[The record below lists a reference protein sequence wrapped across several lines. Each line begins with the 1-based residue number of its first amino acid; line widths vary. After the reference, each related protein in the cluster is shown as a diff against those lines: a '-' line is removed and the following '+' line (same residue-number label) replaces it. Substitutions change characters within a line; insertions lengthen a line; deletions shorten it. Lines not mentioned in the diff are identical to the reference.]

1 MQGYEYEGNGG
12 QGRRPE
18 PRSSASKDQGW
29 SDVDPCSWP
38 QGRPADS
45 GAARSQEKMRPAEG
59 ICRGERVD
67 ASEGAGILPL
77 GGRRRRGPKR
87 DISRLGTRLPWGVL
101 FLWMLALCP
110 AGCGDQVRELT
121 LEEKLAFQQA
131 GSVTP
136 VIDMDR
142 IERAILKT
150 GPYRVVPGDIL
161 EVTMPVLL
169 QAVTVAEVQST
180 QRGIQVV
187 NPYLLRVRANG
198 TIALPAVGPMKVAG
212 LPLSEIEE
220 RITDAYKDYVI
231 PHPSVFVR
239 VAEYKTARVYVAG
252 AVRTP
257 GVYALQA
264 DQMTL
269 SSLLTQAGGVSEA
282 GAAVVRI
289 LRSERPAEAAAG
301 TFLDTVQKVASDAN
315 DRPEVRARVPNRDA
329 SRLGSPPPGETGP
342 VGTLSLASSPS
353 ASTATGEPLPTRE
366 GLGAPNAEFRVGE
379 PLPPAKQS
387 RWGSDAALGRRAAK
401 PILLPVVNANIP
413 YRDVALDEGD
423 SVVVEPVQMP
433 LFSVLGLVAKPG
445 NFPYPPGARYNL
457 TQAIAFAGGL
467 DRVARPYYV
476 TIYRLKEDGSV
487 ARAPFRLLKNDK
499 FTDAL
504 GTPIRPG
511 DVVAV
516 ENTPR
521 TRLNTAIRDLVR
533 INAGFY
539 ISGNDLWNND

>member
-1 MQGYEYEGNGG
+1 MQGYGDEDNGG
-12 QGRRPE
+12 QGRRVE
-18 PRSSASKDQGW
+18 PRSSASGDPGW
-29 SDVDPCSWP
+29 SNQDPCSSP
-38 QGRPADS
+38 HGCIAGSGGTRPP
-45 GAARSQEKMRPAEG
+45 EKTPPAKRAS
-59 ICRGERVD
+59 RGEMVP
-67 ASEGAGILPL
+67 ASEGAGILPS
-77 GGRRRRGPKR
+77 GGRRRSP
-87 DISRLGTRLPWGVL
+87 LGVLLPWALVL
-101 FLWMLALCP
+101 CA

-121 LEEKLAFQQA
+121 AEEKAAFQQA

-180 QRGIQVV
+180 QRGSQVV
-187 NPYLLRVRANG
+187 NPYLLRVRDNG
-198 TIALPAVGPMKVAG
+198 TIALPAVGPMKVVG

-220 RITDAYKDYVI
+220 RITAAYKDYVI

-239 VAEYKTARVYVAG
+239 VSEYKTARVYIAG
-252 AVRTP
+252 AVKTP
-257 GVYALQA
+257 GVYSLQA

-289 LRSERPAEAAAG
+289 LRSERLAEAAAG
-301 TFLDTVQKVASDAN
+301 TLVDAMKKVASDAN
-315 DRPEVRARVPNRDA
+315 DRPEVRAPT
-329 SRLGSPPPGETGP
+329 GETGP
-342 VGTLSLASSPS
+342 VGTLSLASSLP
-353 ASTATGEPLPTRE
+353 AQTATAESLLTR
-366 GLGAPNAEFRVGE
+366 
-379 PLPPAKQS
+379 
-387 RWGSDAALGRRAAK
+387 DAALGRREAK
-401 PILLPVVNANIP
+401 PILLPVVSTNIP

-433 LFSVLGLVAKPG
+433 LFSVLGLVVKPG
-445 NFPYPPGARYNL
+445 NFPYPPGAHYNL
-457 TQAIAFAGGL
+457 TQAIAYAGGL
-467 DRVARPYYV
+467 DPVARPYYV

-487 ARAPFRLLKNDK
+487 ARAPFRLLEHDR

-504 GTPIRPG
+504 GTPIRAG

-521 TRLNTAIRDLVR
+521 TRLNTAVRDLLR
-533 INAGFY
+533 INAGVY
-539 ISGNDLWNND
+539 ITGDDLWNRD

>member
-1 MQGYEYEGNGG
+1 
-12 QGRRPE
+12 
-18 PRSSASKDQGW
+18 
-29 SDVDPCSWP
+29 
-38 QGRPADS
+38 
-45 GAARSQEKMRPAEG
+45 
-59 ICRGERVD
+59 
-67 ASEGAGILPL
+67 
-77 GGRRRRGPKR
+77 
-87 DISRLGTRLPWGVL
+87 
-101 FLWMLALCP
+101 
-110 AGCGDQVRELT
+110 
-121 LEEKLAFQQA
+121 
-131 GSVTP
+131 

-169 QAVTVAEVQST
+169 QAVTAAEVQAT
-180 QRGIQVV
+180 QGRNQVV
-187 NPYLLRVRANG
+187 NPYLLRVRDNG
-198 TIALPAVGPMKVAG
+198 AIALPAIGSMKVVG
-212 LPLSEIEE
+212 LPLSEVEE
-220 RITDAYKDYVI
+220 RITAAYKDYVI
-231 PHPSVFVR
+231 PYPSVFVR

-252 AVRTP
+252 AVKTP

-269 SSLLTQAGGVSEA
+269 SSLLTRAGGVAEA

-289 LRSERPAEAAAG
+289 LRSERPAETAAD
-301 TFLDTVQKVASDAN
+301 TFLDAVKKVASDAN
-315 DRPEVRARVPNRDA
+315 DRPEGRAPT
-329 SRLGSPPPGETGP
+329 GETRP
-342 VGTLSLASSPS
+342 VGTLSLASSLP
-353 ASTATGEPLPTRE
+353 AQTAAAEPLPT
-366 GLGAPNAEFRVGE
+366 L
-379 PLPPAKQS
+379 
-387 RWGSDAALGRRAAK
+387 DAALGRREAK
-401 PILLPVVNANIP
+401 PVLLPVVSTNIP

-467 DRVARPYYV
+467 DPVARPYYV
-476 TIYRLKEDGSV
+476 TIYRLNEDGSV

-499 FTDAL
+499 FTDVL

-521 TRLNTAIRDLVR
+521 TRMNTAIRDMLR
-533 INAGFY
+533 INFGLY
-539 ISGNDLWNND
+539 VTGHDLWEHN

>member
-1 MQGYEYEGNGG
+1 MQGYGST
-12 QGRRPE
+12 
-18 PRSSASKDQGW
+18 RSAFWKE
-29 SDVDPCSWP
+29 
-38 QGRPADS
+38 R
-45 GAARSQEKMRPAEG
+45 
-59 ICRGERVD
+59 ERVSED
-67 ASEGAGILPL
+67 AGTPFL
-77 GGRRRRGPKR
+77 GGCRR
-87 DISRLGTRLPWGVL
+87 STLGVL
-101 FLWMLALCP
+101 LPGMLTLCL

-121 LEEKLAFQQA
+121 PAEMLAFQQA

-169 QAVTVAEVQST
+169 QAVTVAEVEST

-187 NPYLLRVRANG
+187 NPYLLRVRDNG

-239 VAEYKTARVYVAG
+239 VSEYKTARVYVAG
-252 AVRTP
+252 AVKTP
-257 GVYALQA
+257 GVYSLQA

-289 LRSERPAEAAAG
+289 LRSERLTETAAG
-301 TFLDTVQKVASDAN
+301 TFLGTVQKVASDAN
-315 DRPEVRARVPNRDA
+315 DRPE
-329 SRLGSPPPGETGP
+329 T
-342 VGTLSLASSPS
+342 SLASSLS
-353 ASTATGEPLPTRE
+353 AATATAEPLPM
-366 GLGAPNAEFRVGE
+366 
-379 PLPPAKQS
+379 Q
-387 RWGSDAALGRRAAK
+387 DAALERRTAQ
-401 PILLPVVNANIP
+401 PILLPVVSTNIP

-433 LFSVLGLVAKPG
+433 VFSVLGLVMKPG

-467 DRVARPYYV
+467 DPVARPYYA
-476 TIYRLKEDGSV
+476 TIYRLNEDGSV
-487 ARAPFRLLKNDK
+487 ARAPFRLLQNDK

-511 DVVAV
+511 DVIAV

-521 TRLNTAIRDLVR
+521 TRLNTAIRDLFR
-533 INAGFY
+533 INFGLYFTGHDFW
-539 ISGNDLWNND
+539 SNN

>member
-1 MQGYEYEGNGG
+1 M
-12 QGRRPE
+12 
-18 PRSSASKDQGW
+18 A
-29 SDVDPCSWP
+29 
-38 QGRPADS
+38 
-45 GAARSQEKMRPAEG
+45 
-59 ICRGERVD
+59 
-67 ASEGAGILPL
+67 
-77 GGRRRRGPKR
+77 
-87 DISRLGTRLPWGVL
+87 
-101 FLWMLALCP
+101 ALCV

-121 LEEKLAFQQA
+121 PEERVAFEQV
-131 GSVTP
+131 GSITP

-169 QAVTVAEVQST
+169 QAVTAAEVQST
-180 QRGIQVV
+180 QRQSQMVS
-187 NPYLLRVRANG
+187 PYLLRVRDSG
-198 TIALPAVGPMKVAG
+198 TIALPAVGPMKVVG

-220 RITDAYKDYVI
+220 RITAAYEDYVI

-239 VAEYKTARVYVAG
+239 VTEYKTVRVYIAG
-252 AVRTP
+252 AVKTP
-257 GVYALQA
+257 GVYTLQT

-269 SSLLTQAGGVSEA
+269 SSLLTQAGGVAEA

-289 LRSERPAEAAAG
+289 LRSERPAQTAAD
-301 TFLDTVQKVASDAN
+301 TFLDTMQKVASDAN
-315 DRPEVRARVPNRDA
+315 DRPEVSLP
-329 SRLGSPPPGETGP
+329 S
-342 VGTLSLASSPS
+342 SLA
-353 ASTATGEPLPTRE
+353 ASTATGEPLATRE
-366 GLGAPNAEFRVGE
+366 
-379 PLPPAKQS
+379 
-387 RWGSDAALGRRAAK
+387 AALGHRAAP
-401 PILLPVVNANIP
+401 PILLPVVSTNIP

-433 LFSVLGLVAKPG
+433 LFSVLGLVVKPG

-467 DRVARPYYV
+467 DPVARPYYV
-476 TIYRLKEDGSV
+476 TIYRLNEDGSV

-516 ENTPR
+516 EHTPR
-521 TRLNTAIRDLVR
+521 MRVNSAVRDLLK
-533 INAGFY
+533 INFGLY
-539 ISGNDLWNND
+539 ISGHDLWDSN